1 MATLT
6 IRNVP
11 EETHKALRVR
21 AALAGRSVEE
31 EVRRILAEHAE
42 PPRQY
47 RNPKT
52 KEEIAKAV
60 HEAQEFFK
68 PMRETYS
75 VDQFIAEKKEEV
87 ARERRKYGGFHEPPQ
102 KPLDK

>member
-42 PPRQY
+42 PRREY

-52 KEEIAKAV
+52 KEEIAEAV
-60 HEAQEFFK
+60 RKAQELFA
-68 PMRETYS
+68 PMRESYS
-75 VDQFIAEKKEEV
+75 VDQFIAEKREEA
-87 ARERRKYGGFHEPPQ
+87 ARERLKNSGFHESPQ
-102 KPLDK
+102 KPFDK

>member
-11 EETHKALRVR
+11 EETHKALRLR
-21 AALAGRSVEE
+21 AAENGRSVEE
-31 EVRRILAEHAE
+31 EVRRILAEHAPE
-42 PPRQY
+42 RFEY

-52 KEEIAKAV
+52 PEQIAEAV
-60 HEAQEFFK
+60 RKAQELFA

-75 VDQFIAEKKEEV
+75 VAQFIAEKREEA
-87 ARERRKYGGFHEPPQ
+87 AREMAREYGSFQEEP
-102 KPLDK
+102 KKFEE

>member
-11 EETHKALRVR
+11 EETHKALRLR
-21 AALAGRSVEE
+21 AAENGRSVEE
-31 EVRRILAEHAE
+31 EVRRILAEHAPE
-42 PPRQY
+42 RFEY

-52 KEEIAKAV
+52 PEEIAEAV
-60 HEAQEFFK
+60 REAQEFFK

-75 VDQFIAEKKEEV
+75 VAQFIAEKREEA
-87 ARERRKYGGFHEPPQ
+87 AREMAREYGSFHEEP
-102 KPLDK
+102 KKFEG